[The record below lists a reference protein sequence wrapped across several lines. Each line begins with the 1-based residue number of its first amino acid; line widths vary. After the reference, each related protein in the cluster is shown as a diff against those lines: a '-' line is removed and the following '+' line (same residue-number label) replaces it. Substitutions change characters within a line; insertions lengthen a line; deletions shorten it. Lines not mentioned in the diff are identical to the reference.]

1 MYISKPLPDGNH
13 DKIIIIIVIHT
24 VTIPLGGGMCMVM
37 NMITKYLTG
46 IPSQTFLDF
55 GMRLHVVWNWNVVLY
70 IPNKLENRFLVLV
83 LPYLACSLVIYFQ
96 SSSLSICV
104 EKDL

>member
-1 MYISKPLPDGNH
+1 MHGDEYDYQISYRNTLPNVFGFWNE
-13 DKIIIIIVIHT
+13 T
-24 VTIPLGGGMCMVM
+24 SCCME
-37 NMITKYLTG
+37 LEC
-46 IPSQTFLDF
+46 SA
-55 GMRLHVVWNWNVVLY
+55 